1 MQSKLLGQ
9 INILPT
15 HSKRSEAFE
24 TLVSIDAVASSYTN
38 TILFEIQ
45 VQYVLSKA
53 MQKKRKKLRRHT

>member
-24 TLVSIDAVASSYTN
+24 ILVSIDAVASSYTN

-53 MQKKRKKLRRHT
+53 MQKKRKKVRRHT